1 MDINGISKQKSMVAE
16 GERGTRIAKS
26 VCWLVRPLRGWVG
39 EQREE
44 RKHSSPPS
52 PFPQPHPPS
61 SPPQQWA
68 LTYEKSSASS
78 GRVMGDQEKMKRRFT
93 GFN

>member
-52 PFPQPHPPS
+52 PFPQPPPPLLS
-61 SPPQQWA
+61 
-68 LTYEKSSASS
+68 SSAMGVDLRKILRLLRS
-78 GRVMGDQEKMKRRFT
+78 GHGRSGKNETTFH
-93 GFN
+93 GF